1 MNRLRTLFKQL
12 GRHVTVLIIPHTDL
26 PLWRARFSLHF
37 LLFAAVLWTGA
48 TVLAG
53 FIIGSHGDY
62 MITKADNQVMRAKML
77 YLASEVERSRSVL
90 EMARATD
97 RQMRVL
103 LGMRDKKAIVEADD
117 AVGGPGAADRLNL
130 PQLLG
135 GNPARAPQPEIR
147 RSLEALRVESQ
158 KRVAS
163 FQEIAWHITN
173 ERSLFRA
180 TPNLWPTAGRLT
192 SYYGYRASPVVRSGD
207 ADNDEFHAGVD
218 IANDADTPIFATADG
233 TVRHAG
239 WAGGYGRM
247 VLIDHGWGYS
257 TIYGHTSKVL
267 VKQGERVQRGRLIA
281 YMGTTGRSTG
291 NHLHY
296 EILRHG
302 KPVNP
307 VAYLKRPLAE
317 DAPVR

>member
-1 MNRLRTLFKQL
+1 ML
-12 GRHVTVLIIPHTDL
+12 VIPHTDL
-26 PLWRARFSLHF
+26 PLWRARVSLHF
-37 LLFAAVLWTGA
+37 LIFGVALWTGA

-62 MITKADNQVMRAKML
+62 MITKADNQVMKAKML

-103 LGMRDKKAIVEADD
+103 LGMRDKKSIVEAEE
-117 AVGGPGAADRLNL
+117 AIGGPGAADRMSLSS
-130 PQLLG
+130 LLASD
-135 GNPARAPQPEIR
+135 PARAPQPEIR
-147 RSLEALRVESQ
+147 RSLEMLRQESQ

-180 TPNLWPTAGRLT
+180 TPTAWPTAGRLT
-192 SYYGYRASPVVRSGD
+192 SYFGYRMSPVVRGGE
-207 ADNDEFHAGVD
+207 ADDDEFHAGVD

-233 TVRHAG
+233 AVKHAG
-239 WAGGYGRM
+239 WSGGYGRM

-257 TIYGHTSKVL
+257 TVYGHTSKVM
-267 VKQGERVQRGRLIA
+267 VRPGERVRRGTLIA

-296 EILRHG
+296 EVLRHG

-307 VAYLKRPLAE
+307 LRYLQRPPTG

>member
-1 MNRLRTLFKQL
+1 MNRLRGLFRQL
-12 GRHVTVLIIPHTDL
+12 SRHVTVLVIPHTDL
-26 PLWRARFSLHF
+26 PLWRARFSLNF
-37 LLFAAVLWTGA
+37 LLFAGLLWTSG

-53 FIIGSHGDY
+53 FIIGRHADY
-62 MITKADNQVMRAKML
+62 MITKADNQVMRQKML
-77 YLASEVERSRSVL
+77 YLATEVERSRSVL

-103 LGMRDKKAIVEADD
+103 LGMRDKRAIVEAEE
-117 AVGGPGAADRLNL
+117 AVGGPAAGDRLSL
-130 PQLLG
+130 TRLLAD
-135 GNPARAPQPEIR
+135 NPARAPQREIR
-147 RSLEALRVESQ
+147 RSLEALRAESQ

-180 TPNLWPTAGRLT
+180 TPNIWPTAGRVT
-192 SYYGYRASPVVRSGD
+192 SYFGYRFSPVASGEVD
-207 ADNDEFHAGVD
+207 DNEFHAGVD
-218 IANDADTPIFATADG
+218 IANDADTLIFATADG

-239 WAGGYGRM
+239 WNGGYGRM
-247 VLIDHGWGYS
+247 VLIEHGWGYS

-267 VKQGERVQRGRLIA
+267 VKPGERLQRGRLIA

-296 EILRHG
+296 EVLRHNR
-302 KPVNP
+302 PVNP
-307 VAYLKRPLAE
+307 LPYLKRPLA
-317 DAPVR
+317 DDPVN